1 MKAGWTTVSLG
12 DVAYVNPRD
21 PKLDENESV
30 SFVGMAELD
39 GSAGKATPRETRSFG
54 EVAKGYTLFRDRD
67 LLLAKITPCW
77 ENGKIGLAYLNHR
90 HGSGS
95 TEFHV
100 VRPTPSIDPMYL
112 LHFLRQ
118 ESVIAAGAM
127 RMTGSGGQRR
137 VPVQFV
143 KELRIPLPP
152 LHEQRHIAEML
163 DSVSTTYRRVQTIG
177 PRLQA
182 AERAV
187 VSRAPWGPGRWSTI
201 GESLKLQ
208 SGATLPATRRIPGG
222 VPVYGANG
230 VIGEHDQTTHDAARV
245 TIGRVGAVGAVNI
258 TSGPAWISD
267 NALIVKEAP
276 GHVTNAYLYHSLTLA
291 DLGRYASQSAQPLIT
306 QSKIAEAPLWIPSP
320 GAAARMQETL
330 MRLEKMRGVA
340 VEHENRAQALFA
352 SLQSRAFR
360 GEL

>member
-1 MKAGWTTVSLG
+1 
-12 DVAYVNPRD
+12 
-21 PKLDENESV
+21 
-30 SFVGMAELD
+30 
-39 GSAGKATPRETRSFG
+39 
-54 EVAKGYTLFRDRD
+54 
-67 LLLAKITPCW
+67 
-77 ENGKIGLAYLNHR
+77 
-90 HGSGS
+90 
-95 TEFHV
+95 
-100 VRPTPSIDPMYL
+100 
-112 LHFLRQ
+112 
-118 ESVIAAGAM
+118 
-127 RMTGSGGQRR
+127 
-137 VPVQFV
+137 
-143 KELRIPLPP
+143 
-152 LHEQRHIAEML
+152 ML

-177 PRLQA
+177 PRLQS

-276 GHVTNAYLYHSLTLA
+276 GHVTNAYLSHALTLA

-320 GAAARMQETL
+320 GEAARMQETL

-352 SLQSRAFR
+352 SLQSRACKR
-360 GEL
+360 P